1 MRALSEFSGVYLHKE
16 PVDMRKSIN
25 GLSEI
30 VEFEKM
36 GALMGPNLFVFMGKR
51 RHLIKVLYFDRS
63 GFCLWTKRLEQE
75 RFCWPKKS
83 TSDVVQLTA
92 EQFGWLLDGFDI
104 TKMKPFKALFFEKV
118 S

>member
-1 MRALSEFSGVYLHKE
+1 MARRADHESAKQGVGVMKGLSEFSGVYLHKE

-25 GLSEI
+25 GLCEI

-36 GALMGPNLFVFMGKR
+36 GDLMGPNLFVFMGRR

-75 RFCWPKKS
+75 RFSWPKK
-83 TSDVVQLTA
+83 
-92 EQFGWLLDGFDI
+92 
-104 TKMKPFKALFFEKV
+104 FFV
-118 S
+118 A